1 MKFIVPLLFT
11 AVTFGSVA
19 CRTDNA
25 PGENSGL
32 RSDLD
37 ASLKAE
43 FDTAPFTL
51 SGKVHA
57 PVKFV
62 ENTSYLA
69 MNISYK
75 PIDRL
80 KVALTARTATKLKN
94 RGEAHITVFSP
105 SEFAQLAKVLDKK
118 EINDLALA
126 GNIQA
131 IEFSTVCVGS
141 GSKVKSG
148 KTDRTYFVVVQ
159 SPGLIAL
166 RQSIVDSFTAKAG
179 SKPTFEVTH
188 YYPHITIAYTKADL
202 HEDQGVIKDEKS
214 CVGSLEEI
222 N

>member
-11 AVTFGSVA
+11 ALSLGSVA
-19 CRTDNA
+19 CRTDST

-32 RSDLD
+32 RSELD
-37 ASLKAE
+37 AALKAE

-62 ENTSYLA
+62 ENPSYLA
-69 MNISYK
+69 RNVSYK

-94 RGEAHITVFSP
+94 RGEAHITVFTP

-118 EINDLALA
+118 QINELAIA

-141 GSKVKSG
+141 GSQTKSG

-159 SPGLIAL
+159 SPGLLAL
-166 RQSIVDSFTAKAG
+166 RQSIVDSYTAKNG
-179 SKPTFEVTH
+179 SKPTFDPAH
-188 YYPHITIAYTKADL
+188 YTPHITIAYTKADL